1 MEKSLESLIR
11 KIIFKKY
18 PFLTD
23 VEVRNRYSDLFRK
36 HDSLLH
42 SYTCNFTSEEC
53 LSEKEHMEIDTEVKS
68 LFKMLSPESSGFRK
82 PEILCFFDCGEGYEF
97 KMSYGYKH

>member
-1 MEKSLESLIR
+1 MTDKIENAVR
-11 KIIFKKY
+11 KIILKKY

-23 VEVRNRYSDLFRK
+23 VEIRNRYSDLFRK

-42 SYTCNFTSEEC
+42 SYTCNFKSEEC
-53 LSEKEHMEIDTEVKS
+53 LSEKEHMEIDTEVKT
-68 LFKMLSPESSGFRK
+68 LFKMLSPETNSFSK